1 MKVAIVDDDVTQ
13 IELISRA
20 VSGLGHDCQGFER
33 GQALLRQMRRDTFD
47 LLILDWHLPDTSGPE
62 IVTWVR
68 GKIAHRV
75 PILFVTN
82 RNQEGDV
89 IEALTCGAD
98 DYLPKPV
105 RVGEL
110 AARVAA
116 LMRRTYP
123 VAATDIEV
131 YGRFTIDA
139 QHRKLY
145 SEGTVIELKLKEYE
159 LAHLLFNNLGRLL
172 SRQYLIDRIWGV
184 NPEIW
189 SRSLDTHVSSLR
201 NKLDLRPQ
209 TGYRLSA
216 VYGMGY
222 RLEMLDE
229 RGHARAPEPASAPV
243 TTTTPPPARSG

>member
-1 MKVAIVDDDVTQ
+1 MRVAIVDDDASQ

-20 VSGLGHDCQGFER
+20 VTGLGHDCQGFER

-62 IVTWVR
+62 IVAWVR
-68 GKIAHRV
+68 SKVAHRV

-82 RNQEGDV
+82 RNQERDL
-89 IEALTCGAD
+89 IEALACGAD

-105 RVGEL
+105 RIGEL

-123 VAATDIEV
+123 VATGDIEV
-131 YGRFTIDA
+131 HGRFTFDL
-139 QHRKLY
+139 QHRTLL
-145 SEGTVIELKLKEYE
+145 SGGVPVELKQKEYE
-159 LAHLLFNNLGRLL
+159 LAHLLFNNLGRLM
-172 SRQYLIDRIWGV
+172 SRQYLVDKVWGV

-189 SRSLDTHVSSLR
+189 SRSLDTHISNLR
-201 NKLDLRPQ
+201 NKLELRPHK
-209 TGYRLSA
+209 GYRLVA
-216 VYGMGY
+216 VYGVGY

-229 RGHARAPEPASAPV
+229 RGIARPPDADPAPEPL
-243 TTTTPPPARSG
+243 TG